1 MEGTLPDF
9 GDKVVYVFFDG
20 GAPYARTAVQNAR
33 FELQGGELFLVGRGL
48 MSKGWGSDVPVGIA
62 WSKVQW
68 YSVFE
73 SPDAFYEAE
82 AYYKKKH
89 TKLGFWGRTR
99 MAVS

>member
-1 MEGTLPDF
+1 MEDTLPDF
-9 GDKVVYVFFDG
+9 GNKVVYVFFDG
-20 GAPYARTAVQNAR
+20 GAPYARTAVQNPR
-33 FELQGGELFLVGRGL
+33 FELQGGELFLLGRGL

-82 AYYKKKH
+82 AHYKKKH
-89 TKLGFWGRTR
+89 TKIGFWRWIKT
-99 MAVS
+99 